1 MQLLIVIILVTAF
14 ILWACYVAAGRACK
28 ALRDK
33 KGGKPLQCITC
44 GIEVKRCSECERVDL
59 SRVVEEIKK
68 DLDECAGL
76 ASEMEYRAGL
86 YRALDIIEE
95 VTRG

>member
-1 MQLLIVIILVTAF
+1 MKLLIVVILF
-14 ILWACYVAAGRACK
+14 IVIMLWACCVAAGRADR
-28 ALRDK
+28 ALQDQEE
-33 KGGKPLQCITC
+33 GKPLQSLTL
-44 GIEVKRCSECERVDL
+44 GVEVKRCSECERVDL
-59 SRVVEEIKK
+59 SRVVEEIQKE
-68 DLDECAGL
+68 LDESAAF

>member
-1 MQLLIVIILVTAF
+1 MKLLIVIILFIAF
-14 ILWACYVAAGRACK
+14 ILWACYVAAGLAGK

-33 KGGKPLQCITC
+33 KGGKPLQCITY
-44 GIEVKRCSECERVDL
+44 GVEMKRCSECKHVDL

-76 ASEMEYRAGL
+76 ATEMEYRAGL

-95 VTRG
+95 VTKG

>member
-1 MQLLIVIILVTAF
+1 MKLLIVVIVF
-14 ILWACYVAAGRACK
+14 IVFVLWACCVAAGRADR
-28 ALRDK
+28 ALQDK
-33 KGGKPLQCITC
+33 EEGKPLQSLTL
-44 GIEVKRCSECERVDL
+44 GVEVKRCSECERVDL
-59 SRVVEEIKK
+59 SRVKEEIQKE
-68 DLDECAGL
+68 LDESAGF

>member
-1 MQLLIVIILVTAF
+1 MKLLIVVILFIVF
-14 ILWACYVAAGRACK
+14 ILWVCCVAAGRADR
-28 ALRDK
+28 ARQDK
-33 KGGKPLQCITC
+33 EEGKPLQCITY
-44 GIEVKRCSECERVDL
+44 GVEMKRCSECKRVDL
-59 SRVVEEIKK
+59 SRVVEEIQK

-76 ASEMEYRAGL
+76 ATEMEYRAGL